1 MMPPPQ
7 LSYPH
12 SDSSETET
20 DSDEDPGTLLIPISQ
35 PSTTAP
41 AQQRAMKPLNCAK
54 PSLSPLKSN
63 FRKDE
68 AWLVR
73 PAAETVYERLDQYFP
88 DHNLDEPMI
97 DAASPTDSSESR
109 PLESQVSADPP
120 LNISVR
126 EKHRKSIR
134 VVVDERKNKIKQ
146 MKQMFSRG
154 FAKDQKKENQAALLR
169 RRSTKLWGSRVEE
182 LPMHA
187 HAQDIP
193 PVPSIPELNNV
204 SGEEMETLHM
214 RKREEVEDGEDE
226 KQRREGN
233 RKIEEVEQK
242 EKEQG
247 QFGLISFYPLGTV
260 VGNST
265 SLGVGHTDESTL
277 RSMR

>member
-41 AQQRAMKPLNCAK
+41 AQQPALKPLNGAK

-120 LNISVR
+120 L
-126 EKHRKSIR
+126 
-134 VVVDERKNKIKQ
+134 
-146 MKQMFSRG
+146 
-154 FAKDQKKENQAALLR
+154 AKDQKKENQAALLR

-247 QFGLISFYPLGTV
+247 QFGLISFYPLGTNLTLWFSSDV
-260 VGNST
+260 QVGSRRPHWAWDIRT
-265 SLGVGHTDESTL
+265 GLPCAQCDD
-277 RSMR
+277 R